1 MPKAL
6 FNIAYTL
13 PSAPSYLKGNKRAEY
28 MARRKF
34 YNLTSSYN
42 FFSYALNGEKVVK
55 NANAEHY
62 FTREGENT
70 GLFNLNG
77 QLNENQIR
85 ELKSELKKTES
96 IIWHGFISF
105 DAELNEAFSTQENAV
120 KFMRQTFGAFLDRT
134 HLKRDNV
141 ELFAALHEDTDN
153 RHIHFEFFEKQPKRR
168 DKSGELCYTKK
179 GKIDARAIDNYL
191 VSANMHLDE
200 HGEEYYTARNKAI
213 EQFNIARKDVAGGI
227 IRNSTLNRELNNLIR
242 SLPATG
248 RLQYGSVNMAEL
260 RPQIDLVAD
269 LLIQTD
275 PKTQKAQEEMIY
287 QLARVKENVVE
298 LVKNN
303 KLAYVDN
310 RRMSKEEID
319 KAMGDK
325 PGIDM
330 RYVDLNNVDY
340 FERLQE
346 DYKTRVGNVVL
357 GLCKDLKKGDL
368 RDSKRRYG
376 VNDKHCKIN
385 AKNRRHKRA
394 NAIRDIQNLLF
405 ELCKGEQAN
414 FLKTVQQ
421 NEKENEYGRASNG

>member
-62 FTREGENT
+62 FTREGGNT

-77 QLNENQIR
+77 ALNDEQIKS
-85 ELKSELKKTES
+85 LKSELKKTKS

-105 DAELNEAFSTQENAV
+105 DESLTEAFSTQENAV
-120 KFMRQTFGAFLDRT
+120 KFMRQTFGAFLERT
-134 HLKRDNV
+134 QLKKDNI
-141 ELFAALHEDTDN
+141 ELYAALHEDTDN
-153 RHIHFEFFEKQPKRR
+153 RHIHFAFYEKQPKRR
-168 DKSGELCYTKK
+168 DKNGKLCYTKK

-200 HGEEYYTARNKAI
+200 HGEEYYTARNRAI
-213 EQFNIARKDVAGGI
+213 EQLNITRKGVSDGV
-227 IRNSTLNRELNNLIR
+227 IRNFALNRELNRLMS

-248 RLQYGSVNMAEL
+248 RLQYGSANMAEL

-269 LLIQTD
+269 LLIKTD
-275 PKTQKAQEEMIY
+275 PKAQKAQEEMLR
-287 QLARVKENVVE
+287 QLAAVKSNVVE
-298 LVKNN
+298 LVKDN
-303 KLAYVDN
+303 KLAYVN
-310 RRMSKEEID
+310 GRRLGKDEIAT
-319 KAMGDK
+319 AMNGQQ
-325 PGIDM
+325 GIDM
-330 RYVDLNNVDY
+330 SFVDLNNVDY
-340 FERLQE
+340 FERLQN

-357 GLCKDLKKGDL
+357 GLCKDIKQGDL

-376 VNDKHCKIN
+376 VNNKGCKIN
-385 AKNRRHKRA
+385 AKHRREKRS
-394 NAIRDIQNLLF
+394 NAIRDIQNLLC

-414 FLKTVQQ
+414 FLKTVQ
-421 NEKENEYGRASNG
+421 ENEREIDYRRTSNG